1 MLYSDINFSRFLET
15 NKITIIQKKSDKS
28 VFYNTYNISL
38 KCLCFPNFSQAWV
51 DAITSWYNE
60 VADMPDT
67 LVESYGPSSNGK
79 EVGHYAQVS
88 KIE

>member
-1 MLYSDINFSRFLET
+1 M
-15 NKITIIQKKSDKS
+15 
-28 VFYNTYNISL
+28 